1 MNNTLVKARPEMHK
15 KTFLKP
21 VIKDSKFCST
31 CHKVGLPRAL
41 NHYKDFLRGQNHYD
55 TFLLSGVS
63 AARARSFYYPPKA
76 KGQCVDCHMNT
87 VPSLD
92 FGARDFDGK
101 GEAKTTT
108 TSSSGPT
115 PAWRPSSATRKSSR
129 PTRYLSDRKV
139 RVDIFALR
147 EGGIDGAFLGP
158 LRPEVPTLEPEKPYL
173 VEVVVR
179 TLGLGHPFSQGTADS
194 NEIWVE
200 LIAKAGDRVIGRS
213 GAWTPTARSTC
224 IPSPPGPCS
233 TATAIGSTAGT
244 RRTSSS
250 PSTTSKIPP
259 GRARSS
265 TSGSTSPR
273 RPWGRSRSRRRSH
286 YRKFDRRYLDIIFGK
301 GEGPD
306 PGRRHGPRPRSCYR
320 SGGTGGRGTNRP
332 IPEADTWQL
341 LE

>member
-1 MNNTLVKARPEMHK
+1 
-15 KTFLKP
+15 
-21 VIKDSKFCST
+21 
-31 CHKVGLPRAL
+31 
-41 NHYKDFLRGQNHYD
+41 
-55 TFLLSGVS
+55 
-63 AARARSFYYPPKA
+63 
-76 KGQCVDCHMNT
+76 MNT

-101 GEAKTTT
+101 GEEDHDHLFLGANTGLAAILGNPQVVEAHSKF
-108 TSSSGPT
+108 
-115 PAWRPSSATRKSSR
+115 
-129 PTRYLSDRKV
+129 LSDRKV

-213 GAWTPTARSTC
+213 GAWTPTGGSTC
-224 IPSPPGPCS
+224 SHFISVYMLDRNGHR
-233 TATAIGSTAGT
+233 ID
-244 RRTSSS
+244 RRN
-250 PSTTSKIPP
+250 PQDIFVPLYNKQIPP

-273 RPWGRSRSRRRSH
+273 RRRGRSRSRRRSLPEVRSQVSRH
-286 YRKFDRRYLDIIFGK
+286 HLRQ
-301 GEGPD
+301 GEGPRIPIVVMARD
-306 PGRRHGPRPRSCYR
+306 LVQLPVRGDRR
-320 SGGTGGRGTNRP
+320 RGTNRP
-332 IPEADTWQL
+332 NPRGRHLAV